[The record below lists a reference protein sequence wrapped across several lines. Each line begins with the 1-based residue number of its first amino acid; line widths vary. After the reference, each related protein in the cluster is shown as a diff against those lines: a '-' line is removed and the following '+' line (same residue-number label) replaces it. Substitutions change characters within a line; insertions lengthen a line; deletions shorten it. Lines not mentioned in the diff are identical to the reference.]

1 MPEGTAAVGGEIVAE
16 LAKALRREA
25 AADYA
30 VTESGAAGPP
40 DGIRKSFKNGQCW
53 IALAG
58 PDGVQTELVSL
69 NPFQTRKEH
78 MIQFSRRVL
87 MLLHKALEKS

>member
-1 MPEGTAAVGGEIVAE
+1 
-16 LAKALRREA
+16 LAQALRRKA

-30 VTESGAAGPP
+30 IAESGMAGPP
-40 DGIRKSFKNGQCW
+40 DGIRKSLKNGQCW

-78 MIQFSRRVL
+78 MLQFSRRA
-87 MLLHKALEKS
+87 LLLLRKTLERG